1 MSLDTA
7 RLDTALDTART
18 ALLAERVAEGHWEGE
33 LSSSA
38 LSTAVACAAMQ
49 HVQTAT
55 GTEEH
60 CALIQGGLHWLAE
73 HANADGGWGDTT
85 KSLSNIS
92 TTTLCWATFHAVPG
106 ALEEHAEVVA
116 AAEQWL
122 TKAAGGVTPDYLAP
136 AIIARYGKDRTFSV
150 PILTHCALAGKGR
163 W

>member
-18 ALLAERVAEGHWEGE
+18 ALLAERVAEGYWEGE

-60 CALIQGGLHWLAE
+60 GALIQGGLHWLAQ
-73 HANADGGWGDTT
+73 HANADGGWG
-85 KSLSNIS
+85 IQPR
-92 TTTLCWATFHAVPG
+92 V
-106 ALEEHAEVVA
+106 
-116 AAEQWL
+116 
-122 TKAAGGVTPDYLAP
+122 
-136 AIIARYGKDRTFSV
+136 SV
-150 PILTHCALAGKGR
+150 IFPPPHCAGPPFTPCRVL
-163 W
+163 

>member
-18 ALLAERVAEGHWEGE
+18 ALLAERVAEGYWEGE

-60 CALIQGGLHWLAE
+60 GALIQGGLHWLCLLYTSPSPR
-73 HANADGGWGDTT
+73 DGL
-85 KSLSNIS
+85 LSRMPS
-92 TTTLCWATFHAVPG
+92 SA
-106 ALEEHAEVVA
+106 
-116 AAEQWL
+116 
-122 TKAAGGVTPDYLAP
+122 
-136 AIIARYGKDRTFSV
+136 
-150 PILTHCALAGKGR
+150 
-163 W
+163 

>member
-1 MSLDTA
+1 MSLNSA

-60 CALIQGGLHWLAE
+60 GTLIQGGLHWLAE

-85 KSLSNIS
+85 KSLSLSLIHIS
-92 TTTLCWATFHAVPG
+92 EPTRLRRISYAVFC
-106 ALEEHAEVVA
+106 L
-116 AAEQWL
+116 
-122 TKAAGGVTPDYLAP
+122 K
-136 AIIARYGKDRTFSV
+136 K
-150 PILTHCALAGKGR
+150 KKM
-163 W
+163 